1 MSNICICICTR
12 NRQKELTKL
21 LDSLSEIQIP
31 PDTNIRIIVVE
42 NDLESY
48 SEQIIS
54 QFSSQFK
61 IEINYFL
68 ETKRGIS
75 FARNRAVKEAHLA
88 DFCCFV
94 DDDQIVAKNWLV
106 ELLKCQREF
115 NADGVWGPNP
125 PIFNSS
131 VPPYVI
137 QFHNP
142 KSYKYGA
149 NVTHAFT
156 NCLLLTKEYLDK
168 IDGPF
173 DERLNFTGGEDIC
186 LTTQISKLGGNIR
199 YNPHA
204 IANEIIPKDRTT
216 VNYIAKRCIR
226 NSNTAYFVQS
236 ILDKDFNKFE
246 IVFRSSMRLSLGLL
260 MFFPFLLFG
269 KSDRLRG
276 LIKICNALGG
286 FSFILFKANKFYK

>member
-1 MSNICICICTR
+1 MI
-12 NRQKELTKL
+12 KL
-21 LDSLSEIQIP
+21 LDSLSKIQIP
-31 PDTNIRIIVVE
+31 SNTNIRIIVVE
-42 NDLESY
+42 NDLEPY
-48 SEQIIS
+48 SEQIVS
-54 QFSSQFK
+54 QSSSECK

-68 ETKRGIS
+68 ETRRGIS
-75 FARNRAVKEAHLA
+75 FARNRAVKEAQLT

-94 DDDQIVAKNWLV
+94 DDDQIVTKNWLV
-106 ELLKCQREF
+106 ELLKCQKEF

-125 PIFNSS
+125 PIFSS
-131 VPPYVI
+131 FVPPYVI
-137 QFHNP
+137 QFHSP

-156 NCLLLTKEYLDK
+156 NCLLLRKEYIDK
-168 IDGPF
+168 IEGPF

-216 VNYIAKRCIR
+216 INYIAKRCIR
-226 NSNTAYFVQS
+226 NSNTAYLVQS
-236 ILDKDFNKFE
+236 ILDNNVNKSKIAF
-246 IVFRSSMRLSLGLL
+246 RLSLRLGLGLL
-260 MFFPFLLFG
+260 IFFPFLLFG
-269 KSDRLRG
+269 KSNRLRG

-286 FSFILFKANKFYK
+286 FSFILFKENKFYR